1 MLSTLKKRSWISLL
15 FLLICGFVS
24 PIVSA
29 DELFQNPDGSPALGL
44 IQGAQ
49 QSVDIEIYTMTDPKI
64 HSALIEAMNRGVQVR
79 IIQEPKPAGSSC
91 AIFDQGATEE
101 SEACQS
107 AKAFVQEVRSLG
119 GVYVPFNK
127 KLCGGTPGAVC
138 FEHGKMLLAD
148 HKTALLSTGNF
159 DPTNLCDISAG
170 TKKCNRDYSF
180 VTSDPQVVTTLAT
193 IFEQD
198 LAAVPYDLSSLLK
211 RSGAERLTVS
221 PLSLA
226 PLVSFIDS
234 AQKNLQIDN
243 QYLKQKDINLA
254 IERAAKRGVHVELTV
269 ASACAFGRPRASE
282 KRAFQNTYSEFES
295 YGISARMFTRNNR
308 IGGKAGYMH
317 AKVIVV
323 DGVKAWVGSVNGS
336 DAATQ
341 RNREF
346 GVFIDEPHTVQTLSD
361 ELYRDHHDS
370 ASETWQDSINC
381 KELNSSENRVG

>member
-1 MLSTLKKRSWISLL
+1 MLSTLMKRSWISLL
-15 FLLICGFVS
+15 VLFVS
-24 PIVSA
+24 GFASSNA
-29 DELFQNPDGSPALGL
+29 FTDELFQNPDGSPALNL

-49 QSVDIEIYTMTDPKI
+49 QSVDIEIYTMTDPQI
-64 HSALIEAMNRGVQVR
+64 HSALIEALHRGVHVR
-79 IIQEPKPAGSSC
+79 IIQEPKPSGSSC
-91 AIFDQGATEE
+91 EIFDEDAAVT
-101 SEACQS
+101 SAACQS
-107 AKAFVQEVRSLG
+107 AKEFVQEVRSLG

-127 KLCGGTPGAVC
+127 ELCGGAQGAVC

-148 HKTALLSTGNF
+148 HKTVLLSTGNF

-180 VTSDPQVVTTLAT
+180 VTSEPKMVTTLST
-193 IFEQD
+193 IFERD
-198 LAAVPYDLSSLLK
+198 LAAVPYDLASLLK
-211 RSGAERLTVS
+211 NSGAERLTVS

-282 KRAFQNTYSEFES
+282 KLKFQNTYSEFES
-295 YGISARMFTRNNR
+295 FGISAHMFTKNNR
-308 IGGKAGYMH
+308 VGGRAGYMH

-323 DGVKAWVGSVNGS
+323 DGAKAWVGSVNGS

-346 GVFIDEPHTVQTLSD
+346 GVFIDEPHTVRTLSD
-361 ELYRDHHDS
+361 ELSKDHHDP
-370 ASETWQDSINC
+370 ASETWQDSVSC
-381 KELNSSENRVG
+381 KELN